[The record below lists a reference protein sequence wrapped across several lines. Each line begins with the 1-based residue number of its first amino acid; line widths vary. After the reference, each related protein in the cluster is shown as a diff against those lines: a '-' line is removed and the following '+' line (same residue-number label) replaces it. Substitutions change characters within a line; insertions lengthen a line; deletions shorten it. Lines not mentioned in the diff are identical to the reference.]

1 MKNKPLLIGLCGP
14 IGAGKTTVAD
24 FLVNEYGFTEITF
37 KQPIIDAL
45 LNIFPDLTPE
55 HFSDRSLKET
65 PLAWATTSP
74 LAWMEKSPRD
84 LAKSLGTEWGRD
96 MVHPDLWVKHAED
109 SYRKIVECK
118 LECEDGYG
126 KDVVFSDLRFDNEY
140 DMIKRNGGV
149 VIGVVRNSI
158 KVDANL
164 LAHKSE
170 QYAFDVDYTID
181 NSYSLEYLK
190 ALIVFQIERLRRP
203 K

>member
-1 MKNKPLLIGLCGP
+1 MSTPLLIGLCGP

-24 FLVNEYGFTEITF
+24 FLVTDYGFTEITF

-45 LNIFPDLTPE
+45 LNIFSDRLTPE
-55 HFSDRSLKET
+55 HFSDRHLKECVI
-65 PLAWATTSP
+65 P
-74 LAWMEKSPRD
+74 EIGHSPRD

-96 MVHPDLWVKHAED
+96 MVHPDLWVKLAED
-109 SYRKIVECK
+109 RYNFILECK
-118 LECEDGYG
+118 HIYN

-149 VIGVVRNSI
+149 VIGVVRESI
-158 KVDANL
+158 EVDANL
-164 LAHKSE
+164 LEHKSE

-190 ALIVFQIERLRRP
+190 ALIVFQIERLRRS

>member
-24 FLVNEYGFTEITF
+24 ILVANHGFTEITF

-55 HFSDRSLKET
+55 HFSDRRLKET
-65 PLAWATTSP
+65 PLTWTMTSP
-74 LAWMEKSPRD
+74 FGWMEKSPRD

-96 MVHPDLWVKHAED
+96 RVHPDLWVKHAED
-109 SYRKIVECK
+109 SYRKIVEC
-118 LECEDGYG
+118 ENGYN

-149 VIGVVRNSI
+149 VIGVVRESI

-164 LAHKSE
+164 LEHKSE
-170 QYAFDVDYTID
+170 QYTFDVDFTIN

-190 ALIVFQIERLRRP
+190 ALIAFQIEKMRG
-203 K
+203 

>member
-24 FLVNEYGFTEITF
+24 FLVNDYGFTEITF

-45 LNIFPDLTPE
+45 LNIFSDRLTPE
-55 HFSDRSLKET
+55 HFSDRHLKECVI
-65 PLAWATTSP
+65 P
-74 LAWMEKSPRD
+74 EIGHSPRD

-96 MVHPDLWVKHAED
+96 MVHPNLWVKHAED

-118 LECEDGYG
+118 LECENGYG

>member
-24 FLVNEYGFTEITF
+24 LLVANHGFTEITF

-55 HFSDRSLKET
+55 HFSDRRLKET
-65 PLAWATTSP
+65 LCTWTMTSP
-74 LAWMEKSPRD
+74 FGWMEKSPRD

-96 MVHPDLWVKHAED
+96 MVHPDLWVKRAED
-109 SYRKIVECK
+109 SYRKIVECNN
-118 LECEDGYG
+118 GQG

-140 DMIKRNGGV
+140 NMIKNNGGV
-149 VIGVVRNSI
+149 VIGVVRESI
-158 KVDANL
+158 KVDLNL
-164 LAHKSE
+164 LEHKSE
-170 QYAFDVDYTID
+170 QYTFDVDFTIN
-181 NSYSLEYLK
+181 NSNSLEYLEELV
-190 ALIVFQIERLRRP
+190 AFQIEKMRRL

>member
-24 FLVNEYGFTEITF
+24 FLVNDYGFTEITF

-45 LNIFPDLTPE
+45 LNIFSDRLTPE
-55 HFSDRSLKET
+55 HFSDRHLKECVI
-65 PLAWATTSP
+65 P
-74 LAWMEKSPRD
+74 EIGHSPRD

-96 MVHPDLWVKHAED
+96 MVHPDLWVKLAED
-109 SYRKIVECK
+109 RYNFILECK
-118 LECEDGYG
+118 HIYN

-149 VIGVVRNSI
+149 VIGVARNSI
-158 KVDANL
+158 KVDADL

-170 QYAFDVDYTID
+170 QYSFDVDYTID